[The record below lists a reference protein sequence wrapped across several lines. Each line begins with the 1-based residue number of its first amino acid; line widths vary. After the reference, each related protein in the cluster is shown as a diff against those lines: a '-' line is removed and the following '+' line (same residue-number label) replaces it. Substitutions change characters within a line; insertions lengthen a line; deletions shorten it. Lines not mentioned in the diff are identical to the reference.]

1 MLYPVK
7 VLFVGN
13 SHTFFN
19 DMPYMLRLLGAERGI
34 DIDVVQNTSG
44 GKGLDWQANQLD
56 VRFNVLYGGYD
67 FIVLQHIA
75 HPFPGQDNLIES
87 AAKLMPYV
95 QHSDSKP
102 LLYLPWSEK
111 NNPDGQAVIVQAHE
125 ALLARYPGMQW
136 APVGLVWDKVR
147 HGHPEIEL
155 YYHDGEHA
163 SPVGSYLI
171 ACTLLRTM
179 TGASVLGLP
188 SRLDMGRPTFA
199 GLTLARELVQ
209 DFNCSTV
216 YELDEAACRVIQEAV
231 EAIVKE

>member
-179 TGASVLGLP
+179 TCLLYTSYGL
-188 SRLDMGRPTFA
+188 
-199 GLTLARELVQ
+199 E
-209 DFNCSTV
+209 
-216 YELDEAACRVIQEAV
+216 E
-231 EAIVKE
+231 

>member
-1 MLYPVK
+1 
-7 VLFVGN
+7 
-13 SHTFFN
+13 
-19 DMPYMLRLLGAERGI
+19 
-34 DIDVVQNTSG
+34 
-44 GKGLDWQANQLD
+44 
-56 VRFNVLYGGYD
+56 
-67 FIVLQHIA
+67 
-75 HPFPGQDNLIES
+75 
-87 AAKLMPYV
+87 
-95 QHSDSKP
+95 
-102 LLYLPWSEK
+102 
-111 NNPDGQAVIVQAHE
+111 
-125 ALLARYPGMQW
+125 MQW

-216 YELDEAACRVIQEAV
+216 YQLDEAACKVIQEAV

>member
-155 YYHDGEHA
+155 YYPDGEHA
-163 SPVGSYLI
+163 SPVGSSLI

-216 YELDEAACRVIQEAV
+216 YELDEAACKVIQEAV

>member
-1 MLYPVK
+1 
-7 VLFVGN
+7 
-13 SHTFFN
+13 
-19 DMPYMLRLLGAERGI
+19 
-34 DIDVVQNTSG
+34 
-44 GKGLDWQANQLD
+44 
-56 VRFNVLYGGYD
+56 
-67 FIVLQHIA
+67 
-75 HPFPGQDNLIES
+75 
-87 AAKLMPYV
+87 
-95 QHSDSKP
+95 
-102 LLYLPWSEK
+102 
-111 NNPDGQAVIVQAHE
+111 
-125 ALLARYPGMQW
+125 MQW

-199 GLTLARELVQ
+199 GLTLAQ

-216 YELDEAACRVIQEAV
+216 YELDEAACKVIQEAV
-231 EAIVKE
+231 EAIVKG

>member
-1 MLYPVK
+1 M
-7 VLFVGN
+7 
-13 SHTFFN
+13 
-19 DMPYMLRLLGAERGI
+19 
-34 DIDVVQNTSG
+34 
-44 GKGLDWQANQLD
+44 DWQANQLD

-136 APVGLVWDKVR
+136 RPSAWCGTRCATDIPKSSSTITMGNTLRPSAP
-147 HGHPEIEL
+147 
-155 YYHDGEHA
+155 
-163 SPVGSYLI
+163 
-171 ACTLLRTM
+171 T
-179 TGASVLGLP
+179 
-188 SRLDMGRPTFA
+188 
-199 GLTLARELVQ
+199 
-209 DFNCSTV
+209 
-216 YELDEAACRVIQEAV
+216 
-231 EAIVKE
+231 